1 MSVLKYVV
9 SPGDLAAEVSGLTRG
24 SESRQI
30 LRMFVNTLVWGA
42 VGVIAAVMFAL

>member
-1 MSVLKYVV
+1 MTALRYLV
-9 SPGDLAAEVSGLTRG
+9 SPGDLAAQLAGLTVG

-42 VGVIAAVMFAL
+42 IGVIGVALYAI

>member
-9 SPGDLAAEVSGLTRG
+9 SPGDLAAAASGLEAG
-24 SESRQI
+24 SENRQI

-42 VGVIAAVMFAL
+42 IGVVGVALFAV

>member
-1 MSVLKYVV
+1 MSYLRYVV
-9 SPGDLAAEVSGLTRG
+9 SPGDLAAAISRLDPG

-42 VGVIAAVMFAL
+42 IGVVGVVAFAT